1 MTLQLRHFA
10 LRFAAYVRRHWV
22 SGLFQ
27 LLLVALVLGGVQLWQ
42 TRHVLSGPAPDWSIQ
57 VVDPTGQVSHTTLAE
72 WRTRHPNQ
80 AVAIHFWAHWCP
92 ICRAEENSI
101 TRLSRDWPVL
111 TVAMQSGPP
120 RQVAATMRTRELPW
134 QVVMDERGVI
144 SEAHGIHAVPSFVVV
159 DSQGRLRTPTVG
171 YTTEIGMRLRLWWVQ
186 WSH

>member
-1 MTLQLRHFA
+1 M
-10 LRFAAYVRRHWV
+10 
-22 SGLFQ
+22 
-27 LLLVALVLGGVQLWQ
+27 GGVQLWQ
-42 TRHVLSGPAPDWSIQ
+42 TRHLLSGPAPDWSIQ

-120 RQVAATMRTRELPW
+120 RQVVTTMRTRDLPW
-134 QVVMDERGVI
+134 QAVVDERGVI